1 MEKRFWYTLM
11 AVAAV
16 LGGLWIF
23 ASRVPDSK
31 EETAG
36 RGIEAAP
43 RTGFMAPDFTMTTLD
58 GSTVRLSEL
67 RGHPVLINFW
77 ASWCGPC
84 RSEMP
89 HIQAAHETHSGDGL
103 IVLGVNQRESPTD
116 VARFVE
122 EFNLT
127 FAIPLDSDG
136 AASGSYQARALP
148 TSFFVDADGI
158 IRGTFTGPMSAGHI
172 QSFLEG
178 IMPESAAESEG

>member
-1 MEKRFWYTLM
+1 MEKRFWYGLM
-11 AVAAV
+11 VVAAV

-23 ASRVPDSK
+23 ASRVPDSQQK
-31 EETAG
+31 TAG
-36 RGIEAAP
+36 RDVETAP
-43 RTGFMAPDFTMTTLD
+43 RTGFLAPDFALTTLD

-67 RGHPVLINFW
+67 RGNPVLINFW

-89 HIQAAHETHSGDGL
+89 HVQAAHENHSRHGL
-103 IVLGVNQRESPTD
+103 IVLGVNQRESPPA

-136 AASGSYQARALP
+136 AVSRSYQARALP
-148 TSFFVDADGI
+148 TSFFVDGDGV

-172 QSFLEG
+172 ESLLDGILPEG
-178 IMPESAAESEG
+178 AAESEG